1 MTFYTV
7 ATTKS
12 LKSKFRCFHKSH
24 ERLHNICGHYAV
36 QHRITCLKEKGFRCE
51 PQLAHSTAV

>member
-12 LKSKFRCFHKSH
+12 LKSKLRYFHKSH
-24 ERLHNICGHYAV
+24 ERLYNICGHYAV
-36 QHRITCLKEKGFRCE
+36 QHRIVFER
-51 PQLAHSTAV
+51 QLTHITAV